1 MLAFVTA
8 LRLLTRIPATKES
21 KSSIK
26 KAAARLVRQLPD
38 SAGWDDLMHEIFVR
52 QKIEAGLADL
62 DGGRKHSH
70 ASIRHEF
77 GPA

>member
-1 MLAFVTA
+1 MPT
-8 LRLLTRIPATKES
+8 TNES

-38 SAGWDDLMHEIFVR
+38 SAGWDDLMYEIFVR

-62 DGGRKHSH
+62 HDGRKHPH
-70 ASIRHEF
+70 ASIRKEF